1 MLQEVTLSSEQLN
14 LIVAR
19 FGYKAETN
27 VDIVNPAALGTGF
40 VWKTGLPVSE
50 VYNVVECRSQVL
62 KLGNCNFANIYAPS
76 GSQNRQSRRTFF
88 GEDIFRIIRGIGKS
102 IPILGGD
109 FNCVLSPLDTESNFN
124 DKKCPALK
132 DLVDNFNYSDA
143 YRHLDPAG
151 QEFTF
156 CRPSCSA
163 SRLDRFYVP
172 QDLLDQI
179 ISVKY
184 NASLSDHRYVVL
196 LISLPGIENLP
207 DPVISSSSYW
217 KLNTSILKD
226 EDFLENF
233 SIMYQ
238 KLKLKVP
245 EYSNIAD
252 WWNLCAKP
260 DFKKYSS

>member
-1 MLQEVTLSSEQLN
+1 MDPFYKILTLNVGNSSTLGGLLSILRIENPHIVMLQEVTLSSEQLN
-14 LIVAR
+14 LIVTR

-27 VDIVNPAALGTGF
+27 VDIANPAALGTGF
-40 VWKTGLPVSE
+40 VWKTNLPVSE

-62 KLGNCNFANIYAPS
+62 KLGNYNFANIYAPS

-88 GEDIFRIIRGIGKS
+88 GEDIFRIVRGIGKS

-179 ISVKY
+179 ISVK
-184 NASLSDHRYVVL
+184 
-196 LISLPGIENLP
+196 
-207 DPVISSSSYW
+207 
-217 KLNTSILKD
+217 
-226 EDFLENF
+226 
-233 SIMYQ
+233 
-238 KLKLKVP
+238 
-245 EYSNIAD
+245 
-252 WWNLCAKP
+252 
-260 DFKKYSS
+260 